1 MEKIRLLL
9 DEDVRPLLAEVLRQR
24 GHDARHV
31 LELNRTGKTDPEQL
45 KYAVGQ
51 QRGFLTHNIKDFVR
65 LHQEYHQSGRE
76 HFGILLSEQITF
88 RQLLRR
94 SLRFLSNRTAE
105 EIRNKI
111 LWLTDET

>member
-1 MEKIRLLL
+1 
-9 DEDVRPLLAEVLRQR
+9 VRPLLAEVLRQR
-24 GHDARHV
+24 GYDAHHV

-45 KYAVGQ
+45 EYAVAQ

-65 LHQEYHQSGRE
+65 LHQEYHHGGRE

-94 SLRFLSNRTAE
+94 SLRFLSIRTAE
-105 EIRNKI
+105 EIRNKV